1 MVGDADQC
9 LEADFF
15 NHELALG
22 EELASEAFEQV
33 GLDLLATESE
43 IAQFEGRRV

>member
-1 MVGDADQC
+1 MIGDADQC
-9 LEADFF
+9 FEADFLD
-15 NHELALG
+15 HELAFD

-43 IAQFEGRRV
+43 IAQFESRRV